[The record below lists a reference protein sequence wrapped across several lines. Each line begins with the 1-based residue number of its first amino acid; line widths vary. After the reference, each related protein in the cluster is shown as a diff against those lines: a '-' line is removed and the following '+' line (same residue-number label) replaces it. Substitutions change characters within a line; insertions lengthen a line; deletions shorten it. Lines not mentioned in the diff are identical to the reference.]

1 MGFGEGRMPLK
12 CRHASRSLILVL
24 TVLIV
29 AAWTADALAGGRK
42 GSGGDV
48 GVKGY
53 TRKDGTYVAPHT
65 RSAPDSSPYNNHG
78 MPGNYNPNTGT
89 ITPGNP
95 DTYLERY
102 YHKKGDYGLP
112 RTGTDD

>member
-1 MGFGEGRMPLK
+1 MPLK

-29 AAWTADALAGGRK
+29 AAWTADAFAGGRK

-78 MPGNYNPNTGT
+78 MPGNYNPKHRDHHTRQPRHL
-89 ITPGNP
+89 PGAVLREEGRLRLAE
-95 DTYLERY
+95 D
-102 YHKKGDYGLP
+102 GD
-112 RTGTDD
+112 

>member
-1 MGFGEGRMPLK
+1 MRY
-12 CRHASRSLILVL
+12 ASRSVVLFLTLLIV
-24 TVLIV
+24 V
-29 AAWTADALAGGRK
+29 AAWTADAFAGGK
-42 GSGGDV
+42 GGGDV

-78 MPGNYNPNTGT
+78 MPGNYNPNKGT

-95 DTYLERY
+95 DTYLDRY
-102 YHKKGDYGLP
+102 YEKKGVLP
-112 RTGTDD
+112 KTGN

>member
-1 MGFGEGRMPLK
+1 M
-12 CRHASRSLILVL
+12 HYASRSVVLFLTLLIV
-24 TVLIV
+24 V
-29 AAWTADALAGGRK
+29 AAWTADTLAGGK
-42 GSGGDV
+42 GSGDDV

-78 MPGNYNPNTGT
+78 MPGNYNPNKGT

-95 DTYLERY
+95 DTYLDQY
-102 YHKKGDYGLP
+102 YQKKGVLP
-112 RTGTDD
+112 KTGN